1 MPDTYKLQ
9 YDGMTLTYPGLGGY
23 VGYDYPSGT
32 YVDILYK
39 ATAAGG
45 VGEHSGTLTHSI
57 YDYDMIKIWPRSVSS
72 EAGIQTMYCPKDI
85 PPTGNFHVWT
95 HFGGGNFYMTDTVM
109 TMTNG
114 SAFVSTGINGGTYAG
129 MRQVTTSTA
138 GSTAKFE
145 RHSSYSN
152 DNARIHLI
160 IGENYHNNRDL
171 LFSASTTAVM
181 PQTISLTNSI
191 TAYDRLQI
199 KISTNNDRASGAY
212 EYAGYWTEHHNFKTD
227 MPCKLSVL
235 AGEGGACY
243 VYQFVGGFDSAG
255 TTLSMVAGKPLV
267 WSVINNNA
275 VTQTPNT
282 SGYYYVSEIWGVKE

>member
-1 MPDTYKLQ
+1 MAEQTYMKIAGM
-9 YDGMTLTYPGLGGY
+9 DGMPTINGY
-23 VGYDYPSGT
+23 CINNMVPSGT

-39 ATAAGG
+39 SSAADGA
-45 VGEHSGTLTHSI
+45 GEHSGTLTHSI

-85 PPTGNFHVWT
+85 PSTCKFHIWT
-95 HFGGGNFYMTDTVM
+95 HFGGGNFYMTDTIM

-114 SAFVSTGINGGTYAG
+114 SAFVSTGVNGGTYAG

-145 RHSSYSN
+145 RHSTYSN

-171 LFSASTTAVM
+171 LFSASTTAKM
-181 PQTISLTNSI
+181 PQTINLSNSV

-199 KISTNNDRASGAY
+199 KLSNNLSKDVTAF
-212 EYAGYWTEHHNFKTD
+212 ENAGYWTEHHNWETD
-227 MPCKLSVL
+227 KPCRINFA
-235 AGEGGACY
+235 AGEGGSFY
-243 VYQFVGGFDSAG
+243 LYEFVGGFDTAG
-255 TTLSMVAGKPLV
+255 TTLTMNLGKPLV
-267 WSVINNNA
+267 WSVTSNNA
-275 VTQTPNT
+275 VTQTPNS
-282 SGYYYVSEIWGVKE
+282 SGYYYVSEVWGVKE